1 MISKVQGKT
10 LGNEAVIALH
20 PKLTPM
26 ERGMLAWVVL
36 DPGDRVLDVGAG
48 DGLVL
53 EYLHRNMEC
62 EICGMSAS
70 MEHVKRSRTRLQNA
84 DIVYAQPQDIP
95 WRENAFDAVMIRR
108 DGQAEEN
115 WPEIM
120 AEMLRVLRP
129 GGQLVLGVNCYP
141 TPLRQLANLLLREPE
156 EETRQLYES
165 KASVMASVEGAGFEQ
180 VTWQQVDLI
189 TGVVIGW
196 KPAVTAET

>member
-10 LGNEAVIALH
+10 LGNEAIIALH

-36 DPGDRVLDVGAG
+36 DPGDRVLDVSAG

-62 EICGMSAS
+62 EICGTSAN

-84 DIVYAQPQDIP
+84 DIVYAQPEDIP
-95 WRENAFDAVMIRR
+95 WRENAFDAVMVRR
-108 DGQAEEN
+108 DGQGEESWPKILAEV
-115 WPEIM
+115 
-120 AEMLRVLRP
+120 LRVLRP
-129 GGQLVLGVNCYP
+129 GGQFVLGANCYP
-141 TPLRQLANLLLREPE
+141 TPLRQIANLLIVEQE
-156 EETRQLYES
+156 AETRQLYES
-165 KASVMASVEGAGFEQ
+165 KASVLAAVEGAGFEQ

-189 TGVVIGW
+189 TGVAIGW
-196 KPAVTAET
+196 KPIVVA